1 MIAMYASQGSLAVN
15 GRSPN
20 AVLQKK
26 DLIRRT
32 NVMVLFGP
40 AYISNIMS
48 LTMYNGNYYIWSDQ
62 PWGITVNCFQ

>member
-15 GRSPN
+15 RRSPN

-26 DLIRRT
+26 ELIRRT

-48 LTMYNGNYYIWSDQ
+48 LTMYNGNYYIWSDR